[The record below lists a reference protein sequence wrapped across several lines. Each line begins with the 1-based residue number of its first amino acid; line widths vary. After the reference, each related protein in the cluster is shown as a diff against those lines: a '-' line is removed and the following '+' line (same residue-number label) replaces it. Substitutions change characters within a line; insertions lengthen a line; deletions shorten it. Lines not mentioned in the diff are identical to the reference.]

1 MQFQNG
7 IIHWNVLFICHVHDC
22 EVDVVSDSL
31 RSCTP
36 KMLGMEVRI

>member
-7 IIHWNVLFICHVHDC
+7 IIHWNVLFTMCMIGKWMW
-22 EVDVVSDSL
+22 SLDSL